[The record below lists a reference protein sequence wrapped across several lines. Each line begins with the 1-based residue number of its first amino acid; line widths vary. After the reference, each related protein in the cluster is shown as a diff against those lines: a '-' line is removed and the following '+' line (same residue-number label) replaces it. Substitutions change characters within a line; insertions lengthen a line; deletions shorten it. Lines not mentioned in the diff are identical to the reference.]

1 MSKKKL
7 KLSKLL
13 KTAILCS
20 AVLLMIIPFF
30 IMISTSFKTYGEVTR
45 WPPSWIPDVFQF
57 ENYTEVWT
65 GEGNIRRALV
75 NSIIVSSSTMAI
87 CIVLGSFAAYGV
99 SRFNFKGKK
108 VFLFVIILTQM
119 FSPVVLVG
127 PMYQVIR
134 DLGLLNT
141 YLAIIIP
148 NAAFSL
154 PMTVWLLYGYLDG
167 ISPSLEEAA
176 MLDGCTRAQ
185 AVTKILMPITAPGL
199 VTSGLFAFIVAWND
213 LVFAR
218 SFVTAPEMRTI
229 SVALTSYQS
238 VFGTSWH
245 TMMAASV
252 ISVVPVFILFLL
264 IQKHLIKGLASGGVK
279 E

>member
-1 MSKKKL
+1 MDRKKL
-7 KLSKLL
+7 NIVKIGI
-13 KTAILCS
+13 T
-20 AVLLMIIPFF
+20 VLATVIIGLMIVPFF
-30 IMISTSFKTYGEVTR
+30 IMVSTSLKSYAEVTK
-45 WPPSWIPDVFQF
+45 WPPSWIPDILQW
-57 ENYTEVWT
+57 ENYRDVWS
-65 GEGNIRRALV
+65 GDGNIRRAIF
-75 NSIIVSSSTMAI
+75 NSVIVSSSTMGI

-99 SRFNFKGKK
+99 SRFKFKGKNI
-108 VFLFVIILTQM
+108 FLFTIILTQM

-127 PMYQVIR
+127 PMYGIIR

-141 YLAIIIP
+141 YMSMIIP

-167 ISPSLEEAA
+167 VSVSLEEAA
-176 MLDGCTRAQ
+176 MLDGCTRFQ

-213 LVFAR
+213 LLFSR
-218 SFVTAPEMRTI
+218 SFITKPEMRTV
-229 SVALTSYQS
+229 SVALTSYKS
-238 VFGTSWH
+238 VFETSWH
-245 TMMAASV
+245 SMMAASV

-264 IQKHLIKGLASGGVK
+264 IQKHLVKGLAAGGVK

>member
-1 MSKKKL
+1 MDRKKL
-7 KLSKLL
+7 NIVKIGI
-13 KTAILCS
+13 T
-20 AVLLMIIPFF
+20 VLATVIIGLMIVPFF
-30 IMISTSFKTYGEVTR
+30 IMVSTSLKSYAEVTK
-45 WPPSWIPDVFQF
+45 WPPSWIPDILQW
-57 ENYTEVWT
+57 ENYRDVWS
-65 GEGNIRRALV
+65 GDGNIRRAIL
-75 NSIIVSSSTMAI
+75 NSVIVSSSTMGI

-99 SRFNFKGKK
+99 SRFKFKGKNI
-108 VFLFVIILTQM
+108 FLFTIILTQM

-127 PMYQVIR
+127 PMYGIIR

-141 YLAIIIP
+141 YMSMIIP

-167 ISPSLEEAA
+167 VSVSLEEAA
-176 MLDGCTRAQ
+176 MLDGCTRFQ

-213 LVFAR
+213 LLFSR
-218 SFVTAPEMRTI
+218 SFITKPEMRTV
-229 SVALTSYQS
+229 SVALTSYKS
-238 VFGTSWH
+238 VFETSWH
-245 TMMAASV
+245 SMMAASV

-264 IQKHLIKGLASGGVK
+264 IQKHLVKGLSAGGVK